1 MGHGSPACY
10 IRVSP
15 LPQAALSWWSEVS
28 PYSGW
33 GSTLALLFVLV
44 VAGIKALWEDRKRHQ
59 EDRETNN
66 SITHV
71 MQPDG
76 ELRNPHRPTEA

>member
-1 MGHGSPACY
+1 MNLVGPTD
-10 IRVSP
+10 RVLSTGQTARAP
-15 LPQAALSWWSEVS
+15 LLLQAALSWWSEVS

-76 ELRNPHRPTEA
+76 EQ